1 MDILR
6 TIDVDGDRTMTTAT
20 GCLLCGQGGLF
31 GLPVCPDCGVTSP
44 RVADTLVFVKP
55 DPVHADRIRIARELE
70 DILAGHAHTEQRK
83 LVAAGHQALIRVP
96 GNTAGRVLAFLA
108 GHGIP
113 AVGRAARNVWASV
126 PAPFYA
132 LVVGVVTIGMAA
144 GLASVPLLLLT
155 SPLLAILMLC
165 AAQLRL
171 RQPAIDAPRRRPTF
185 TSEVERA
192 VVTTLTSLPEGDA
205 RALLADLV
213 QAAHSL
219 AGGPQADAVEQ
230 IVQLACRAAEDLSDL
245 EIGLLHSGGQPG
257 TRRSVQLHQALTDRL
272 QTAVGVLHRLRA
284 ETIGLDPTRALLD
297 ELIEEFELEADAFLE
312 ARREVASALE

>member
-1 MDILR
+1 
-6 TIDVDGDRTMTTAT
+6 MTTAT
-20 GCLLCGQGGLF
+20 GCLLCGQGGFF

-44 RVADTLVFVKP
+44 GVADTLVFVKP

-70 DILAGHAHTEQRK
+70 AILAGHAHTEQRK

-126 PAPFYA
+126 PTSFYG
-132 LVVGVVTIGMAA
+132 LVVAVATIGMVAGFAA
-144 GLASVPLLLLT
+144 NPFFLLT
-155 SPLLAILMLC
+155 TPLLAILMLA

-171 RQPAIDAPRRRPTF
+171 RQPAIGAASRRSAL
-185 TSEVERA
+185 TSDVERV

-219 AGGPQADAVEQ
+219 ADGPQAEAVGQ
-230 IVQLACRAAEDLSDL
+230 IVRLACRAAEDLSDL
-245 EIGLLHSGGQPG
+245 EIGLLHAGGQPD
-257 TRRSVQLHQALTDRL
+257 RSAQLYQALTDRL
-272 QTAVGVLHRLRA
+272 QTGVGVLHRLRA
-284 ETIGLDPTRALLD
+284 ETIGLDPTRAMLD
-297 ELIEEFELEADAFLE
+297 ELIEEFELEADAYLE
-312 ARREVASALE
+312 ARRELATALE